1 MTEELKKIDY
11 KDDAERFALLV
22 DAVALLTGKIIQRLM
37 EVEPS
42 LLPLMKADSDDV
54 YTPGTDEG
62 QFLVT
67 CINYTDGVLKMLGV
81 DDEDDSNDEGNS
93 D

>member
-11 KDDAERFALLV
+11 KDDAERFNMLA

-42 LLPLMKADSDDV
+42 LLSLMKADSDDV
-54 YTPGTDEG
+54 YTPGTEEG
-62 QFLVT
+62 QFLIT
-67 CINYTDGVLKMLGV
+67 CINYMDGVLKMLGV
-81 DDEDDSNDEGNS
+81 DEDESNDEGNS